1 MTTTAYNQDRADAF
15 MDKMIGVLN
24 GGALALMTS
33 IGHRTRLFDTMADMP
48 QASSA
53 QVAEKAG
60 LNERYVR
67 EWLGAMVTGEVIDYD
82 PQTKCYRLPPEHA
95 SLVTR
100 EGSENNLA
108 ATMQWTA
115 VLGAVE
121 DGIVECF
128 EKGGGLPYAAYR
140 RFHEVMEEESS
151 QTTVAGLYDAI
162 LPLVPGLTDKLTA
175 GIEVL
180 DVGCGRARALR
191 MLAAR
196 FAKSRFTGLDLCE
209 DAIATARAEATKAG
223 LTNIDIKQ
231 HDVTKLGEGGRFD
244 LITAFDVIHDQK
256 APAIVLSEIH
266 QALKP
271 DGVFL
276 MQDIAGSS
284 HVHDNIGRPI
294 HTFIYTISCMHCMSV
309 SLGQGGTGLGA
320 AWGEEKALEMLR
332 EAGFTR
338 VKMTNL
344 DHDPI
349 NAYYIARR

>member
-1 MTTTAYNQDRADAF
+1 MTTNDYNQDRADAF
-15 MDKMIGVLN
+15 MEKMIGVLN

-48 QASSA
+48 PASSA

-67 EWLGAMVTGEVIDYD
+67 EWLGAMVTGGIVDYD
-82 PQTKCYRLPPEHA
+82 PQTKCYRLPAEHA

-100 EGSENNLA
+100 KGSEDNLA

-115 VLGAVE
+115 VLGSVE

-128 EKGGGLPYAAYR
+128 TKGGGLPYAAYK
-140 RFHEVMEEESS
+140 RFHEVMDEESS
-151 QTTVAGLYDAI
+151 KTTVAALFDAI
-162 LPLVPGLTDKLTA
+162 LPLMPGLADKLTA

-196 FAKSRFTGLDLCE
+196 FASSRFTGLDLCE
-209 DAIATARAEATKAG
+209 DAIAAARVEAKKAG
-223 LTNIDIKQ
+223 LTNIEIKQ
-231 HDVTKLGEGGRFD
+231 HDVTKLGEVGRFD

-256 APAIVLSEIH
+256 APAIVLSEIR

-284 HVHDNIGRPI
+284 NVQDNIGRPI
-294 HTFIYTISCMHCMSV
+294 HPFIYTISCMHCMSV
-309 SLGQGGTGLGA
+309 SLSQGGTGLGA
-320 AWGEEKALEMLR
+320 AWGEEKALEMLN
-332 EAGFTR
+332 EAGFTN
-338 VKMTNL
+338 VETKNL
-344 DHDPI
+344 DHDPLNI
-349 NAYYIARR
+349 YYIARR